1 MHDTDLDE
9 SLAALGGPARGRR
22 FQSLWDAARRE
33 GRFASYFSQSGQDW
47 FLDDRVFR
55 GERNGVF
62 VEVGAYDGLVHSN
75 TAFFEFERGWD
86 GLLIEASPQLAASAR
101 RNRKAAC
108 VERIVGARDA
118 EVEFIE
124 VLEGYTAMSGVLASY
139 DPMLLQQVRAH
150 PDHRERI
157 LRLQA
162 RPLGEIL
169 DEAGIAAVD
178 YVSLDLEGAEIG
190 VVESFPFDWI
200 PVRAWSIE
208 NNSGDPRIARLMA
221 EQGYEIIEY
230 IGVDEIYV
238 PARARRFWP

>member
-1 MHDTDLDE
+1 MREPDLDE
-9 SLAALGGPARGRR
+9 SLADLRGPARGRH

-33 GRFASYFSQSGQDW
+33 GRFAPYFSQSGQDR
-47 FLDDRVFR
+47 FLEDRVFR
-55 GERNGVF
+55 GERNGIF

-75 TAFFEFERGWD
+75 TAFFEVERGWD
-86 GLLIEASPQLAASAR
+86 GLLVEASPDLAASAR

-108 VERIVGARDA
+108 VERIVGPKVAD
-118 EVEFIE
+118 VEFLE
-124 VLEGYTAMSGVLASY
+124 VLEGYTAMSGVLATY
-139 DPMLLQQVRAH
+139 DPMLLQRVRAH

-178 YVSLDLEGAEIG
+178 YVSLDVEGAEIG
-190 VVESFPFDWI
+190 VLESFPFDRI

-221 EQGYEIIEY
+221 GQGYEIIEY

-238 PARARRFWP
+238 PARARRFGP